1 LSGLNQQTVK
11 KTTTIEQIATTED
24 VKQLVWQTGMAHDWW
39 G

>member
-11 KTTTIEQIATTED
+11 KTTIAQIATTED
-24 VKQLVWQTGMAHDWW
+24 FKQLVWLTGMAHDWW